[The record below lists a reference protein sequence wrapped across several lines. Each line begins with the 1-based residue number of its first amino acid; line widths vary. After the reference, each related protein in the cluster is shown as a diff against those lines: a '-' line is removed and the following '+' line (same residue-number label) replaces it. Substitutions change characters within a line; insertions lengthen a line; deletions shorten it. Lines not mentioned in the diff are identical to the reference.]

1 MSTPYGHNITTFSV
15 GSAPGTPTPA
25 SAAPQFITHLGTP
38 SQRGKSAA
46 KGPTTGAKRG
56 RKPKNAV
63 SAAVSATNS
72 PRIQQANFFQSTPA
86 AASSTTQY
94 TGNHYQPQLNWALPN
109 GSTSPGTPAPG
120 AAQPSGQAGAST
132 SSARALSETPGPTD
146 AQLMPPPP
154 ASMEGIQPQPILQ
167 GRPAPDEDIE
177 GDDELLPAMAE
188 DDYSAQLSF
197 QAESKDNLK
206 YAQPLMIR
214 YANTYSLQS
223 AHG

>member
-1 MSTPYGHNITTFSV
+1 
-15 GSAPGTPTPA
+15 
-25 SAAPQFITHLGTP
+25 
-38 SQRGKSAA
+38 
-46 KGPTTGAKRG
+46 
-56 RKPKNAV
+56 
-63 SAAVSATNS
+63 
-72 PRIQQANFFQSTPA
+72 
-86 AASSTTQY
+86 
-94 TGNHYQPQLNWALPN
+94 
-109 GSTSPGTPAPG
+109 
-120 AAQPSGQAGAST
+120 
-132 SSARALSETPGPTD
+132 
-146 AQLMPPPP
+146 
-154 ASMEGIQPQPILQ
+154 MEGIQPQPILQ